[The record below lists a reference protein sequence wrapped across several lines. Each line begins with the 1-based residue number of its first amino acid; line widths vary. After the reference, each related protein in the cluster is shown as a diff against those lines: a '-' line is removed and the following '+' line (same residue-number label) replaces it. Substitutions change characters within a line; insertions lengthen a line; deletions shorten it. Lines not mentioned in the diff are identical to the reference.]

1 MESLGREINDVL
13 TNNTIKEIA
22 EKYNRSTAQVIINWV
37 NQKHVF
43 PVVKASQYT
52 HQQDNFNYLDFKLS
66 NEDIAKIDALHKGE
80 DGRVEGQNPY
90 EYEEF
95 V

>member
-1 MESLGREINDVL
+1 ML
-13 TNNTIKEIA
+13 TNDTIKEIA
-22 EKYNRSTAQVIINWV
+22 QKYNRSTAQIIINWI
-37 NQKHVF
+37 NQKQVF
-43 PVVKASQYT
+43 PVVKASQYI
-52 HQQDNFNYLDFKLS
+52 HQIDNFNYLDFELS
-66 NEDIAKIDALHKGE
+66 EDDIQTIDALDKGE